1 MDEKFETSILLNKKT
16 FFAISSMFRIA
27 KDCFS
32 NYHLTYFMGSHLE
45 LIILKIN
52 DINEVAVTDPIV
64 RKKITFCKFLL

>member
-1 MDEKFETSILLNKKT
+1 
-16 FFAISSMFRIA
+16 MFRIA